1 LLTAAGKQHA
11 QQGDDQRCCPHHSKR
26 SLLQMR
32 LAAQG
37 LDRPLWNC
45 VASRTS
51 LNTCSHCRRRLTVTL
66 GGASDRLAF
75 RRHHHG
81 ISVRHQL
88 GHCSHYVS
96 DIFGAPLAIE
106 GLVAAAPE
114 RHVHANFLPDDKIDA
129 DD

>member
-1 LLTAAGKQHA
+1 MSAAA
-11 QQGDDQRCCPHHSKR
+11 
-26 SLLQMR
+26 
-32 LAAQG
+32 
-37 LDRPLWNC
+37 
-45 VASRTS
+45 
-51 LNTCSHCRRRLTVTL
+51 
-66 GGASDRLAF
+66 DRLPWAVHRIVGRC

-88 GHCSHYVS
+88 GHCSRYAD

-106 GLVAAAPE
+106 GLAAAAPE